1 MFNIANQINNHLIQT
16 SKTIL
21 KEKLKGGKRKL
32 ILCHFII
39 MIINVFKKKKIKEEE
54 NDQKKTIFKETKQVD
69 TILKC

>member
-1 MFNIANQINNHLIQT
+1 MANQINNHLIQT

-39 MIINVFKKKKIKEEE
+39 MIINVFKKKS
-54 NDQKKTIFKETKQVD
+54 KKRKMTKKRLF
-69 TILKC
+69 LKKQSK